1 MKTLYRLLANTI
13 AANITNM
20 MVWFALIFFVYLE
33 TRSVVATSITN
44 GIYFT
49 VTALSGIWFGSLLDR
64 HKKKSV
70 MLVSGFVSL
79 VIYIIGFVLYLIA
92 PPEAFQETTSVTLW
106 GWVVLLTMGVIV
118 GDIRNIALPTL
129 VTILVPEDRRDR
141 ANGLVGTSIGLAF
154 AIVSGISGFLV
165 GFAGMNWV
173 LILAIVLMVA
183 TIAHLATLFIPEQD
197 IVPTATRPPAFD
209 IRGTWVTLLA
219 VPGLVALIGFTT
231 LNNLLGG
238 VFAGLMDAYGLSLV
252 SVQVWGVI
260 WVIVSLGFIIGGLV
274 IARRG
279 LGKNPLRTLFIAN
292 AAIWTIS
299 CLFTIQRSI
308 VLLAVGAFLYLG
320 LIPFI
325 EAAEQT
331 IIQKVVPQERQ
342 GRVFGF
348 AQSVEL
354 AATPLTT
361 FFVGLI
367 AELVFIPFMTTGAG
381 VNLIGGW
388 FGTGADRGIALIFTV
403 TGLIGLVVTLIA
415 ARTKYY
421 RLLSDEYLTGG
432 SHEQETP

>member
-1 MKTLYRLLANTI
+1 M
-13 AANITNM
+13 
-20 MVWFALIFFVYLE
+20 
-33 TRSVVATSITN
+33 
-44 GIYFT
+44 
-49 VTALSGIWFGSLLDR
+49 
-64 HKKKSV
+64 
-70 MLVSGFVSL
+70 
-79 VIYIIGFVLYLIA
+79 
-92 PPEAFQETTSVTLW
+92 
-106 GWVVLLTMGVIV
+106 
-118 GDIRNIALPTL
+118 
-129 VTILVPEDRRDR
+129 
-141 ANGLVGTSIGLAF
+141 
-154 AIVSGISGFLV
+154 
-165 GFAGMNWV
+165 
-173 LILAIVLMVA
+173 
-183 TIAHLATLFIPEQD
+183 
-197 IVPTATRPPAFD
+197 
-209 IRGTWVTLLA
+209 TLLA

-292 AAIWTIS
+292 AGIWTIS
-299 CLFTIQRSI
+299 CLFTIQPSI

-361 FFVGLI
+361 FFIGLI
-367 AELVFIPFMTTGAG
+367 AELVFIPFMTTAGQPYRQLVGAG
-381 VNLIGGW
+381 P
-388 FGTGADRGIALIFTV
+388 DRGIALIFTV
-403 TGLIGLVVTLIA
+403 TGFIGLW
-415 ARTKYY
+415 
-421 RLLSDEYLTGG
+421 
-432 SHEQETP
+432 